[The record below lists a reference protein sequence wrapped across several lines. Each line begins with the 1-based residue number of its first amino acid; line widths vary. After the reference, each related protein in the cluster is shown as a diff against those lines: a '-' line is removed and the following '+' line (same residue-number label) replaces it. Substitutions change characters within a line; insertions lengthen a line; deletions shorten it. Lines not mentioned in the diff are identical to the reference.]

1 MGHYGPSSTVERQP
15 ARPAPRPAPKP
26 NANPQPAVAHP
37 VHPSHGPG
45 RESSARMPCVG
56 RPRGVSRADAA
67 QIAAQLG
74 IMLNAG
80 VPLTQALEGL
90 QSQSDKPHLRD
101 ALQAVLCD
109 VRNGSDL
116 SVAVAR
122 CPYPFPAIFA
132 KLLRAAEASGTMGA
146 MLIRTADY
154 LDAEVE
160 TIRKVRAALAYPV
173 VMMGLGVVAMV
184 VIFGFLLPRFE
195 VMYAA
200 RQAMLPVP
208 TQVALAISRVL
219 RAHWIVLT
227 VALLALVA
235 ATFLYIRS
243 PHGRITMDWLKL
255 HIPLVSRMFRH
266 FYVARS
272 FQTLGTMV
280 AAGVTVPEAVRLS
293 RDVAE
298 NVYFMR
304 LWDLAE
310 AHLQAGQRLA
320 DPLFASPLVS
330 NTVAQLVSTGER
342 SGDLAGVMQQ
352 IAALCERQFQH
363 TIKTVT
369 ALLEPL
375 MIVILGGM
383 IGGIVMAIML
393 PVFRIAKLVGGGH

>member
-1 MGHYGPSSTVERQP
+1 MGHYGPSSTVERP
-15 ARPAPRPAPKP
+15 PVRPAPKP
-26 NANPQPAVAHP
+26 APKPVANPQQAVARP
-37 VHPSHGPG
+37 AHPSHGAG
-45 RESSARMPCVG
+45 RESPARTPRVG
-56 RPRGVSRADAA
+56 KPRRISRADAA

-90 QSQSDKPHLRD
+90 QSQSDKPHVRE
-101 ALQAVLCD
+101 ALQAVLGE
-109 VRNGSDL
+109 VRNGNDL

-122 CPYPFPAIFA
+122 CPCPFPPIFA
-132 KLLRAAEASGTMGA
+132 KLLRAAEASGTIGT
-146 MLIRTADY
+146 MLARTADY

-160 TIRKVRAALAYPV
+160 TIRKVRGAMAYPM
-173 VMMGLGVVAMV
+173 VMMGLGMVAMV

-200 RQAMLPVP
+200 RQAMLPAP
-208 TQVALAISRVL
+208 TKAAIAISRFL
-219 RAHWIVLT
+219 RAHWIVLGVSF
-227 VALLALVA
+227 VAFVVVA
-235 ATFLYIRS
+235 FLYIRS
-243 PHGRITMDWLKL
+243 SRGRITIDWLKL
-255 HIPLVSRMFRH
+255 HIPLINRMFRD
-266 FYVARS
+266 FYVARC

-293 RDVAE
+293 RDVAD
-298 NVYFMR
+298 NVYFIR

-310 AHLQAGQRLA
+310 AHLQAGQRLS

-342 SGDLAGVMQQ
+342 SGNLAGVMQQ
-352 IAALCERQFQH
+352 VAALCERQLQH

-375 MIVILGGM
+375 MIIILGGM
-383 IGGIVMAIML
+383 IGGVVTAIML
-393 PVFRIAKLVGGGH
+393 PVFRIARLVGNGH